1 MDNINIIFIVIS
13 SLFLFFFFI
22 SSVFEKE
29 FRAWFASLLFLLVN
43 TLFWLFLIKYNNIPV
58 IFILNIITV
67 VVILFLVLLS
77 FIKFF
82 PVKPA
87 PETEDIEQFDERDN
101 MFSRNNLKN
110 HPDISRK
117 YYRRFPEKKI
127 IDKKIQKY
135 PGLGEKGGTYYDKY
149 FSPVIDAA
157 FSVLDRTGFLTEGD
171 IAPKKQKID
180 PEKITKAIK
189 SIAKYY
195 GAADIGITELKSHHL
210 YSFHG
215 RKAENW
221 GGEIKND
228 HKYSI
233 TFIVKMNIDQIKH
246 SPSLPVLLESS
257 KEYVES
263 AKIAHI
269 IAEYIRSF
277 GFKAKSHVDGNY
289 DIVAVPLAADSGL
302 GEVGRMG
309 ILIHNRLG
317 PAVRISAVTTDIP
330 LETSGKKNF
339 HIEEFCDICKKCA
352 FNCPTRSISE
362 KDKNTNRGF
371 EHWSVNQETCYT
383 FWRKSGTDCAF
394 CIRVCPYTKK
404 DTLLHNA
411 VRFYISRNQVNQ
423 RIALFLD
430 DIFYGRKFRLKKK
443 NPKDLS

>member
-13 SLFLFFFFI
+13 SFFLFFFFI

-29 FRAWFASLLFLLVN
+29 FRAWFVSLLFLVVN
-43 TLFWLFLIKYNNIPV
+43 TLFWLLLIKYNNIPV

-67 VVILFLVLLS
+67 VVILFLVILS

-82 PVKPA
+82 PVKQA

-110 HPDISRK
+110 HSDIGKK
-117 YYRRFPEKKI
+117 YYRKFPEKKI

-135 PGLGEKGGTYYDKY
+135 PGLGEKGGNYYDKY
-149 FSPVIDAA
+149 FSPVSDAA

-171 IAPKKQKID
+171 ITPKKQKID

-195 GAADIGITELKSHHL
+195 GASDIGITELKNHHL

-215 RKAENW
+215 RRAENW
-221 GGEIKND
+221 GKRIEND
-228 HKYSI
+228 HKYGI
-233 TFIVKMNIDQIKH
+233 AFIVKMDIDQIKH
-246 SPSLPVLLESS
+246 SPALPVLLESS

-269 IAEYIRSF
+269 VAEYIRSF

-330 LETSGKKNF
+330 METSGKTNF

-362 KDKNTNRGF
+362 KDKNTDRGF

-404 DTLLHNA
+404 DTLLHRV
-411 VRFYISRNQVNQ
+411 VRFYISRNPVNQ
-423 RIALFLD
+423 RIALSLD
-430 DIFYGRKFRLKKK
+430 DIFYGRNFLLKKK